1 MRAMLFGTGAP
12 SPNPKRCGLFS
23 PLSEDLLEV

>member
-1 MRAMLFGTGAP
+1 MQAMLLGTGAP

-23 PLSEDLLEV
+23 LLSEDPLEV